1 MDIDVSV
8 VVPVY
13 NTELYLKECIESL
26 IHQTLK
32 NVEFIFV
39 DDGSTDSSVTII
51 EAYRR
56 KDHRI
61 RLIQQKNQH
70 AGVARNKG
78 LEEARGKYIIFLDSD
93 DFFELNMLEETFR
106 RAEENQAE
114 ITAFGYYTYDNQ
126 TKTVEKAPFFDGKKS
141 VFSSVQLGDQVF
153 STLLEVPWNKLYLRE
168 FVEENK
174 LRFQPIFKHNDVFF
188 AQLSIALADR
198 IVTVDNSFVYYRIN
212 NSSSLQGNSDDSWLY
227 LAECYSALKKALI
240 DRNKFHGAIREAYIK
255 TTCAAIEYRS
265 SMEKKTSLSV
275 RFYSE
280 LKRRLIPEL
289 FESPKDFEDAEI
301 LHRVYCSEDYDN
313 YVFLWIESKDEQ
325 IRSLQNIIKT
335 LQEETVSKKCKD
347 YLIGRAILKLPRA
360 VYYRLFRAEQRTD
373 NTFSV

>member
-32 NVEFIFV
+32 NAEFIFV
-39 DDGSTDSSVTII
+39 DDGSTDSSVKII
-51 EAYRR
+51 EEYRR

-93 DFFELNMLEETFR
+93 DFFELNMLEEALR
-106 RAEENQAE
+106 HAEENQAE
-114 ITAFGYYTYDNQ
+114 VTVFGYYSYDNQ
-126 TKTVEKAPFFDGKKS
+126 TKTVEAVPVLKREETT
-141 VFSSVQLGDQVF
+141 FSPDQLGDQVF
-153 STLLEVPWNKLYLRE
+153 STFLEVPWNKLFLRQY
-168 FVEENK
+168 VEENE
-174 LRFQPIFKHNDVFF
+174 LRFQTIYKHNDVFF
-188 AQLSIALADR
+188 AQLSIALANRITIVDR
-198 IVTVDNSFVYYRIN
+198 CFVYYRIN
-212 NSSSLQGNSDDSWLY
+212 NSKSLQGNTDDSWLY
-227 LAECYSALKKALI
+227 LTECYSALKKALT
-240 DRNKFHGAIREAYIK
+240 DRDRFHGAVREAYIK
-255 TTCAAIEYRS
+255 TACTAIEYRS
-265 SMEKKTSLSV
+265 SLEKKSSLSD

-289 FESPKDFEDAEI
+289 FESPKDFEDAEL

-313 YVFLWIESKDEQ
+313 YIFLWIESKDKQ
-325 IRSLQNIIKT
+325 IRALQNTIKM
-335 LQEETVSKKCKD
+335 LREETVSKKCKD
-347 YLIGRAILKLPRA
+347 YLVGHTILKLPRA
-360 VYYRLFRAEQRTD
+360 VYYRLCRVDQRND
-373 NTFSV
+373 NTSI